1 MNFKLFGSA
10 LILSGTALGAGM
22 LAIPMVLAQFGLFYS
37 TLLMLV
43 ICAGTT
49 YSALLLTEAC
59 SKTELAFGI
68 NTVANKT
75 MGKGGQIVT
84 NSLFYLLLICM
95 LIAYILGAA
104 DLIKR
109 IFSMANIEISIE
121 ASQIGFT
128 LIASAF
134 VVCGTQIIDKLNRV
148 LFLFMVSMLFITLI
162 ILVPGISTDNLMQV
176 TNTDKGM
183 LFDTSTILFTSFASM
198 PVIPSLV
205 AYNKEATSKQLRNM
219 VILGSVIPLIC
230 YLVWLYAVVGN
241 LNAEEITH
249 FSNISDLIQT
259 FSSKSEYIEFILSVF
274 TSLALLT
281 SFLGVAMALYNQN
294 KDMISHNK
302 VVTYVCTFIL
312 PLLGV
317 SLAADQFLSVLG
329 YAGVILVF
337 LAVFIPL
344 AMVVTVRKK
353 AAGNTELDCHTY
365 QAEGGK
371 PALVLTLLFGLFLLI
386 SQIL

>member
-37 TLLMLV
+37 TLLMLI

-49 YSALLLTEAC
+49 YAALLLTEAC

-75 MGKGGQIVT
+75 IGKGGQLVT
-84 NSLFYLLLICM
+84 NALFYLLLFCM

-109 IFSMANIEISIE
+109 IFSMMNVEMSIE
-121 ASQIGFT
+121 FAQVAFT
-128 LIASAF
+128 LFASAF
-134 VVCGTQIIDKLNRV
+134 VVCGTQIIDKLNRL
-148 LFLFMVSMLFITLI
+148 LFFFMISMLVLTLI
-162 ILVPGISTDNLMQV
+162 ILIPGMTVENLSQV
-176 TNTDKGM
+176 TNHDKGM

-205 AYNKEATSKQLRNM
+205 AYNKEATKQQLRNM
-219 VILGSVIPLIC
+219 VILGSIIPLIC

-241 LNAEEITH
+241 LTANEITH

-259 FSSKSEYIEFILSVF
+259 FSAKNEYIEIILSIF

-302 VVTYVCTFIL
+302 IVTYVCTFIL
-312 PLLGV
+312 PLLGAG
-317 SLAADQFLSVLG
+317 LAADQFLSVLG

-337 LAVFIPL
+337 LAIFIPL
-344 AMVVTVRKK
+344 AMVVTLRKK
-353 AAGNTELDCHTY
+353 KTEEVHQNLHIYT
-365 QAEGGK
+365 AEGGK
-371 PALVLTLLFGLFLLI
+371 LALGLTLLFGLLLLI
-386 SQIL
+386 SQI

>member
-68 NTVANKT
+68 NTVANRT
-75 MGKGGQIVT
+75 LGKGGQVIT
-84 NSLFYLLLICM
+84 NALFYLLLICM

-104 DLIKR
+104 DLLKR
-109 IFSMANIEISIE
+109 ILAIFDIEMSIE
-121 ASQIGFT
+121 VAQIGFT
-128 LIASAF
+128 LVASMF

-148 LFLFMVSMLFITLI
+148 LFLFMISMLAITLI
-162 ILVPGISTDNLMQV
+162 ILVPGISVDNLTQV

-183 LFDTSTILFTSFASM
+183 LFGTSTILFTSFASM

-205 AYNKEATSKQLRNM
+205 AYNKEASRQQLRNM
-219 VILGSVIPLIC
+219 IIIGSVIPLIC

-241 LNAEEITH
+241 LNADEITH

-259 FSSKSEYIEFILSVF
+259 FSAKNEYIEIILSIF

-302 VVTYVCTFIL
+302 VVTYVCTFVL
-312 PLLGV
+312 PLLGA

-329 YAGVILVF
+329 YAGVILAF
-337 LAVFIPL
+337 LAIFIPL
-344 AMVVTVRKK
+344 AMVIALRKK
-353 AAGNTELDCHTY
+353 NTAELSIHTY
-365 QAEGGK
+365 EAEGGQL
-371 PALVLTLLFGLFLLI
+371 ALGLTLIFGLLLLI
-386 SQIL
+386 SQI

>member
-22 LAIPMVLAQFGLFYS
+22 LAIPMVLAQFGLLYS

-49 YSALLLTEAC
+49 YAALLLTEAC

-68 NTVANKT
+68 NTVANRT
-75 MGKGGQIVT
+75 LGKGGQVIT
-84 NSLFYLLLICM
+84 NALFYLLLICM

-109 IFSMANIEISIE
+109 IFSMIGIEISM
-121 ASQIGFT
+121 ASAQIGFT
-128 LIASAF
+128 LVASVF

-148 LFLFMVSMLFITLI
+148 LFLFMVSMLGITLI
-162 ILVPGISTDNLMQV
+162 ILVPGISTENLLQV
-176 TNTDKGM
+176 TNTDTSM
-183 LFDTSTILFTSFASM
+183 LFGTSTILFTSFASM

-219 VILGSVIPLIC
+219 IIMGSIIPLIC

-241 LNAEEITH
+241 LSAEDITH

-259 FSSKSEYIEFILSVF
+259 FSAKNEYIEIILSVF

-281 SFLGVAMALYNQN
+281 SFLGVAMALYHQN

-312 PLLGV
+312 PLLGA
-317 SLAADQFLSVLG
+317 SFAADQFLSVLG

-337 LAVFIPL
+337 LAIFIPL
-344 AMVVTVRKK
+344 AMVVALRK
-353 AAGNTELDCHTY
+353 AEEGSIELPTNIY
-365 QAEGGK
+365 KAEGGSV
-371 PALVLTLLFGLFLLI
+371 ALGLTALFGLLLLV
-386 SQIL
+386 SQI

>member
-68 NTVANKT
+68 NTVANRT
-75 MGKGGQIVT
+75 LGKGGQIIT
-84 NSLFYLLLICM
+84 NALFYLLLICM

-104 DLIKR
+104 DLLKR
-109 IFSMANIEISIE
+109 ILAIFDIEMSIE
-121 ASQIGFT
+121 VAQIGFT
-128 LIASAF
+128 LVASMF

-148 LFLFMVSMLFITLI
+148 LFLFMVSMLAITLV
-162 ILVPGISTDNLMQV
+162 ILVPGISSDNLMQV
-176 TNTDKGM
+176 TNTDSGM
-183 LFDTSTILFTSFASM
+183 LFNTSTILFTSFASM

-205 AYNKEATSKQLRNM
+205 TYNKEATSKQLRNM
-219 VILGSVIPLIC
+219 IILGSIIPLIC

-241 LNAEEITH
+241 LNADELTH

-259 FSSKSEYIEFILSVF
+259 FSAKNEYIEIILSIF

-302 VVTYVCTFIL
+302 IVTYVSTFIL
-312 PLLGV
+312 PLLGA

-337 LAVFIPL
+337 LAIFIPL
-344 AMVVTVRKK
+344 AMVIALRKK
-353 AAGNTELDCHTY
+353 NKNTAELSIHTY
-365 QAEGGK
+365 EAEGGK
-371 PALVLTLLFGLFLLI
+371 IALGLTLMFGLLLLI
-386 SQIL
+386 SQV

>member
-37 TLLMLV
+37 TLLMLI

-49 YSALLLTEAC
+49 YAALLLTEAC

-75 MGKGGQIVT
+75 IGKGGQLVT
-84 NSLFYLLLICM
+84 NALFYLLLFCM

-109 IFSMANIEISIE
+109 IFSMMNVEMSIE
-121 ASQIGFT
+121 FAQVVFT
-128 LIASAF
+128 LFASAF
-134 VVCGTQIIDKLNRV
+134 VVCGTQIIDKLNRL
-148 LFLFMVSMLFITLI
+148 LFFFMISMLVLTLI
-162 ILVPGISTDNLMQV
+162 ILIPGMTVENLSQV
-176 TNTDKGM
+176 TNHDKGM

-205 AYNKEATSKQLRNM
+205 AYNKEATKQQLRNM
-219 VILGSVIPLIC
+219 VILGSIIPLIC

-241 LNAEEITH
+241 LTANEITH

-259 FSSKSEYIEFILSVF
+259 FSAKNEYIEIILSIF

-302 VVTYVCTFIL
+302 IVTYVCTFIL
-312 PLLGV
+312 PLLGAG
-317 SLAADQFLSVLG
+317 LAADQFLSVLG

-337 LAVFIPL
+337 LAIFIPL
-344 AMVVTVRKK
+344 AMVVTLRKK
-353 AAGNTELDCHTY
+353 ETEEVHQNLHIYT
-365 QAEGGK
+365 AEGGK
-371 PALVLTLLFGLFLLI
+371 LALGLTLLFGLLLLI
-386 SQIL
+386 SQI

>member
-37 TLLMLV
+37 TLLMLI

-49 YSALLLTEAC
+49 YAALLLTEAC

-75 MGKGGQIVT
+75 IGKGGQLVT
-84 NSLFYLLLICM
+84 NALFYLLLFCM

-109 IFSMANIEISIE
+109 IFSMMNVEMSIE
-121 ASQIGFT
+121 FAQVAFT
-128 LIASAF
+128 LFASAF
-134 VVCGTQIIDKLNRV
+134 VVCGTQIIDKLNRL
-148 LFLFMVSMLFITLI
+148 LFFFMISMLVLTLI
-162 ILVPGISTDNLMQV
+162 ILIPGMTMENLSQV
-176 TNTDKGM
+176 TNHDKGM

-205 AYNKEATSKQLRNM
+205 AYNKEATKPQLRNM
-219 VILGSVIPLIC
+219 VILGSIIPLIC

-241 LNAEEITH
+241 LTANEITH

-259 FSSKSEYIEFILSVF
+259 FSAKNEYIEIILSIF

-302 VVTYVCTFIL
+302 IVTYVCTFIL
-312 PLLGV
+312 PLLGAG
-317 SLAADQFLSVLG
+317 LAADQFLSVLG

-337 LAVFIPL
+337 LAIFIPL
-344 AMVVTVRKK
+344 AMVVTLRKK
-353 AAGNTELDCHTY
+353 ETEEVHQNLHIYT
-365 QAEGGK
+365 AEGGK
-371 PALVLTLLFGLFLLI
+371 LALGLTLLFGLLLLI
-386 SQIL
+386 SQI

>member
-68 NTVANKT
+68 NTVANRT
-75 MGKGGQIVT
+75 LGKGGQIIT
-84 NSLFYLLLICM
+84 NALFYLLLICM

-109 IFSMANIEISIE
+109 IFSMFAIEMSIE
-121 ASQIGFT
+121 AAQIGFT
-128 LIASAF
+128 LIASVF

-148 LFLFMVSMLFITLI
+148 LFLFMVSMLAITLV
-162 ILVPGISTDNLMQV
+162 ILVPGISSDNLMQV
-176 TNTDKGM
+176 TNTDTGM
-183 LFDTSTILFTSFASM
+183 LFNTSTILFTSFASM

-219 VILGSVIPLIC
+219 IILGSIIPLIC

-241 LNAEEITH
+241 LNADELTH

-259 FSSKSEYIEFILSVF
+259 FSAKNEYIEIILSVF

-302 VVTYVCTFIL
+302 VVTYVSTFIL
-312 PLLGV
+312 PLLGAG
-317 SLAADQFLSVLG
+317 LAADQFLSVLG

-337 LAVFIPL
+337 LAIFIPL
-344 AMVVTVRKK
+344 AMVVALRKK
-353 AAGNTELDCHTY
+353 ANNTAELSIHIY
-365 QAEGGK
+365 EAEGGK
-371 PALVLTLLFGLFLLI
+371 VALGMTLLFGLLLLM
-386 SQIL
+386 SQI

>member
-68 NTVANKT
+68 NTVANRT
-75 MGKGGQIVT
+75 LGKGGQIIT
-84 NSLFYLLLICM
+84 NALFYLLLICM

-104 DLIKR
+104 DLLKR
-109 IFSMANIEISIE
+109 ILTIFDIEMSIE
-121 ASQIGFT
+121 VAQIGFT
-128 LIASAF
+128 LVASMF

-148 LFLFMVSMLFITLI
+148 LFLFMVSMLAITLV
-162 ILVPGISTDNLMQV
+162 ILVPGISSDNLMQV
-176 TNTDKGM
+176 TNTDSGM
-183 LFDTSTILFTSFASM
+183 LFNTSTILFTSFASM

-205 AYNKEATSKQLRNM
+205 TYNKEATSKQLRNM
-219 VILGSVIPLIC
+219 IILGSIIPLIC

-241 LNAEEITH
+241 LNADELTH

-259 FSSKSEYIEFILSVF
+259 FSAKNEYIEIILSIF

-302 VVTYVCTFIL
+302 IVTYVSTFIL
-312 PLLGV
+312 PLLGA

-337 LAVFIPL
+337 LAIFIPL
-344 AMVVTVRKK
+344 AMVIALRKK
-353 AAGNTELDCHTY
+353 NKNTAELSIHTY
-365 QAEGGK
+365 EAEGGK
-371 PALVLTLLFGLFLLI
+371 IALGLTLMFGLLLLI
-386 SQIL
+386 SQV

>member
-37 TLLMLV
+37 TLLMLI

-49 YSALLLTEAC
+49 YAALLLTEAC

-75 MGKGGQIVT
+75 IGKGGQLVT
-84 NSLFYLLLICM
+84 NALFYLLLFCM

-109 IFSMANIEISIE
+109 IFSMMNVEMSIE
-121 ASQIGFT
+121 FAQVAFT
-128 LIASAF
+128 LFASAF
-134 VVCGTQIIDKLNRV
+134 VVCGTQIIDKLNRL
-148 LFLFMVSMLFITLI
+148 LFFFMISMLVLTLI
-162 ILVPGISTDNLMQV
+162 ILIPGMTVENLSQV
-176 TNTDKGM
+176 TNHDKGM

-205 AYNKEATSKQLRNM
+205 AYNKEATKQQLRNM
-219 VILGSVIPLIC
+219 VILGSIIPLIC

-241 LNAEEITH
+241 LTANEITH

-259 FSSKSEYIEFILSVF
+259 FSAKNEYIEIILSIF

-302 VVTYVCTFIL
+302 IVIYVCTFIL
-312 PLLGV
+312 PLLGAG
-317 SLAADQFLSVLG
+317 LAADQFLSVLG

-337 LAVFIPL
+337 LAIFIPL
-344 AMVVTVRKK
+344 AMVVTLRKK
-353 AAGNTELDCHTY
+353 ETEEVHQNLHIYT
-365 QAEGGK
+365 AEGGK
-371 PALVLTLLFGLFLLI
+371 LALGLTLLFGLLLLI
-386 SQIL
+386 SQI

>member
-68 NTVANKT
+68 NTVANRT
-75 MGKGGQIVT
+75 LGKGGQVIT
-84 NSLFYLLLICM
+84 NALFYLLLICM

-104 DLIKR
+104 DLLKR
-109 IFSMANIEISIE
+109 ILAIFDIEMSIE
-121 ASQIGFT
+121 VAQIGFT
-128 LIASAF
+128 LVASMF

-148 LFLFMVSMLFITLI
+148 LFLFMISMLAITLI
-162 ILVPGISTDNLMQV
+162 ILVPGISVDNLTQV

-183 LFDTSTILFTSFASM
+183 LFGTSTILFTSFASM

-205 AYNKEATSKQLRNM
+205 AYNKEASRQQLRNM
-219 VILGSVIPLIC
+219 IILGSVIPLIC

-241 LNAEEITH
+241 LNADDITH

-259 FSSKSEYIEFILSVF
+259 FSAKNEYIEIILSIF

-302 VVTYVCTFIL
+302 VVTYVCTFVL
-312 PLLGV
+312 PLLGA

-337 LAVFIPL
+337 LAIFIPL
-344 AMVVTVRKK
+344 AMVVSLRKK
-353 AAGNTELDCHTY
+353 KGNDNETSAHIYE
-365 QAEGGK
+365 AEGGHV
-371 PALVLTLLFGLFLLI
+371 ALGLTLLFGFLLLV
-386 SQIL
+386 SQVL